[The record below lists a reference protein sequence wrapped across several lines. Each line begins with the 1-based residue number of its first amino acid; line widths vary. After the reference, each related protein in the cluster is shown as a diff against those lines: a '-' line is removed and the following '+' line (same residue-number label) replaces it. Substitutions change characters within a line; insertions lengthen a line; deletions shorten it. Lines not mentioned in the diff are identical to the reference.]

1 MINKNF
7 RSWRLSYGNGIL
19 AILFGTIAILFPGIT
34 LIGLAIY
41 FAITLLAGGILLT
54 ISSLRSRKML
64 PNWSSMLLEGAIGIL
79 IGIIILARP
88 ESAAAFFIVIM
99 GIWAMVIGL
108 IFIISYFKL
117 SLPAIIKPFHMIIG
131 ILSVLI
137 GFIIILNP
145 FESTRVIIV
154 LIGIYAIGYGI
165 FSIINARKGYLSAR
179 Y

>member
-1 MINKNF
+1 MLPASF
-7 RSWRLSYGNGIL
+7 RNWRLSYGNGIL
-19 AILFGTIAILFPGIT
+19 AILFGSIAILFPGIT
-34 LIGLAIY
+34 LIGLAVY
-41 FAITLLAGGILLT
+41 FAITLLIGGILLT
-54 ISSLRSRKML
+54 ISSIRSRRVLM
-64 PNWSSMLLEGAIGIL
+64 NWSSMLLEGAIGIL

-88 ESAAAFFIVIM
+88 ESAAAFFIIIM

-137 GFIIILNP
+137 GLIIMLNP
-145 FESTRVIIV
+145 FESTRVIVV

-165 FSIINARKGYLSAR
+165 FSIINARKGYESLHF
-179 Y
+179 

>member
-1 MINKNF
+1 MLPASF
-7 RSWRLSYGNGIL
+7 RNWRLSYGNGIL
-19 AILFGTIAILFPGIT
+19 AILFGSIAILFPGIT
-34 LIGLAIY
+34 LIGLAVY
-41 FAITLLAGGILLT
+41 FAITLLIGGILLT
-54 ISSLRSRKML
+54 ISSIRSRRVL
-64 PNWSSMLLEGAIGIL
+64 ANWTLMLLEGAIGIL

-88 ESAAAFFIVIM
+88 ESAAAFFIIIM

-137 GFIIILNP
+137 GLIIMLNP
-145 FESTRVIIV
+145 FESTRVIVV

-165 FSIINARKGYLSAR
+165 FSIINARKGYESLHF
-179 Y
+179 